1 MAAVLVLGF
10 SSGLPI
16 AFTTGTLQAWL
27 ATLDLNLRTI
37 GAATLVG
44 LPYTFKFLWAPLVDR
59 ISLPWLGRRRDWI
72 LAMQLLLAV
81 VLAAAPPL
89 HPRVEIQGVLALAAV
104 LAFLS
109 ATQDI
114 AVDAYR
120 TDIVHPEE
128 RGVAAAATVA
138 GYRVAMLTSG
148 ALVPILSHSIGWDGA
163 YGFAAVVMA
172 G

>member
-16 AFTTGTLQAWL
+16 ALTSGTLQTWL
-27 ATLDLNLRTI
+27 STLDLNLKTI

-44 LPYTFKFLWAPLVDR
+44 LPYTLKPLWAPLIDR

-72 LAMQLLLAV
+72 LLMQLGLAV
-81 VLAAAPPL
+81 VIAVTPHLD
-89 HPRVEIQGVLALAAV
+89 PRAEIQAVLALTTL

-120 TDIVHPEE
+120 TDVVRPEE
-128 RGVAAAATVA
+128 RGVGAAATVT
-138 GYRVAMLTSG
+138 GYRLAMLTSG
-148 ALVPILSHSIGWDGA
+148 ALALILSD
-163 YGFAAVVMA
+163 
-172 G
+172 